1 MTLCQFKFLEQTQ
14 QVELIS
20 KYAVP
25 IVERTE
31 GDYQF
36 KLLHIDT
43 FYIEEKWN
51 IALNELLSYT
61 SFNSEEKLL
70 PYLHTID
77 LWQLKYLIYQS
88 QTVKPN

>member
-1 MTLCQFKFLEQTQ
+1 MTLCQFRFLEPTQ

-20 KYAVP
+20 KYAVL

-31 GDYQF
+31 GDYRY
-36 KLLHIDT
+36 KLLQIDT

-51 IALNELLSYT
+51 TPLNELLSYT

-77 LWQLKYLIYQS
+77 LWQLKYLIYQP
-88 QTVKPN
+88 QAVKPN